1 MERGRWVALLVE
13 RRARLSED
21 RVIDESMVQPGL
33 GFRLRSINRYD
44 GRWDR
49 FRWDE
54 LWEKRDF
61 TFRFEGYLLQL
72 ALLPLCFRSADS
84 DHSRESLKF
93 PINNIFIFQY
103 QIHER
108 KCHKMKMS
116 WKMGWHSK
124 TIIEKILNG

>member
-44 GRWDR
+44 GTDS
-49 FRWDE
+49 DGMSCGKSE
-54 LWEKRDF
+54 ISL
-61 TFRFEGYLLQL
+61 FRFEGYLLQL

-108 KCHKMKMS
+108 KCHKTKMS
-116 WKMGWHSK
+116 RKWDDIPRHS
-124 TIIEKILNG
+124 